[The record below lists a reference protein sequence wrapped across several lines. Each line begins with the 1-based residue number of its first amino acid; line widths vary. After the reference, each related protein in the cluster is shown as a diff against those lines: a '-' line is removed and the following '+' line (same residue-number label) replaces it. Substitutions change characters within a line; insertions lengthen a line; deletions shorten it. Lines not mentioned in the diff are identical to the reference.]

1 MYLYEM
7 EPACK
12 KKKLWSLAVP
22 LQTGFTVA
30 VIQRTYYFIVQDRI
44 HVGYFLPK

>member
-1 MYLYEM
+1 MKWNLSANIYIYVW
-7 EPACK
+7 P
-12 KKKLWSLAVP
+12 LAVP

-44 HVGYFLPK
+44 HVGFFHPK